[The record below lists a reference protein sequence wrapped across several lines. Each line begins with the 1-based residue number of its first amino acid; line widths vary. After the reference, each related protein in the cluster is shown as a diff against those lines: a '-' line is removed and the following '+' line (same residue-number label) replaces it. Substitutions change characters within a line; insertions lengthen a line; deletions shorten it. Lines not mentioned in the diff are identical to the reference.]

1 MLKALIMHQLGWWG
15 IAVPLGLWIAEGIYL
30 GLQDRFGRD
39 IRAGYREYKRQ
50 CAFWANEERK
60 DRELKAA
67 MVAEAEAGF
76 RNAGDRTP
84 GPALKWLLP
93 RA

>member
-15 IAVPLGLWIAEGIYL
+15 IWVPLGLWIAEGVYL

-60 DRELKAA
+60 DRELKAFA
-67 MVAEAEAGF
+67 DRRSAD
-76 RNAGDRTP
+76 DRTP
-84 GPALKWLLP
+84 GPVQRLLP
-93 RA
+93 PRA